1 MLRFFELDL
10 KDEILRALLDMG
22 FEEATPIQEQAIP
35 VALTGQDVIGQAQ
48 TGTGKTA
55 AFSIPFLQM
64 ITEEPVAQVLILTPT
79 RELCIQV
86 EKEVKKLS
94 SYLNVRSVAVYGGQ
108 DIMRQIREL
117 KSRPQ
122 IIVATPGRLMDHM
135 NRKTIRLD
143 NLKRVVLDE
152 ADEMLNMGF
161 LEDIETIL
169 SSCPEERH
177 TMMFSA
183 TMKDEIK
190 AIANKFMKDPVL
202 VKVEAQ
208 ELTVPTIEQQY
219 FEVKEHDKFKMLCR
233 LLDIHNPELAMVFG
247 RTKRRVDELT
257 EALQKLG
264 YQAEGLHGDLTQRHR
279 DIVMNKFRNGQ
290 ISILVATDVAARGL
304 DVSGVSHVFNFD
316 LPQEIDSYVHRIGRT
331 GRAGKEGIAL
341 TFVEPRELPH
351 LKTIEK
357 TIQRKLE
364 KTKLPS
370 ATDSRRR
377 RQELLHETVTDAVN
391 AGNVL
396 NYQELA
402 NDLINEFDAV
412 DALAAVLELMA
423 GDTGHEA
430 AVNEIKL
437 SAERPIYVRRTEERK
452 PSGKG
457 RGFGGRRGEGRNG
470 GRSHRDGDDRKKD
483 FHGKDG
489 QKKDGYKK
497 DGYKK
502 DGYKKD
508 GYKKDGYKKDSIKKD
523 AVKNKDHANKAGKNK
538 TYTRDGKK
546 SSKSY
551 KKSAE

>member
-508 GYKKDGYKKDSIKKD
+508 SIKKD